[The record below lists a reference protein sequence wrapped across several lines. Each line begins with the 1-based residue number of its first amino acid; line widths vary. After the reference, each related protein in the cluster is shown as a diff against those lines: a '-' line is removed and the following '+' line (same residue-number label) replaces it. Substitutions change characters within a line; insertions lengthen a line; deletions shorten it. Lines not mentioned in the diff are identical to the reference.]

1 VALYETSDLK
11 TAAQHVAAVAAKMP
25 DWADARHSP
34 GSVYARIDRV
44 DEALSERRTA
54 IKLEP
59 RHFRANM
66 LLGRLLTLR
75 GETALAVSYRRT
87 AVDVQL
93 TSEEAKRF
101 LADALSKKER

>member
-1 VALYETSDLK
+1 
-11 TAAQHVAAVAAKMP
+11 
-25 DWADARHSP
+25 
-34 GSVYARIDRV
+34 
-44 DEALSERRTA
+44 
-54 IKLEP
+54 
-59 RHFRANM
+59 M